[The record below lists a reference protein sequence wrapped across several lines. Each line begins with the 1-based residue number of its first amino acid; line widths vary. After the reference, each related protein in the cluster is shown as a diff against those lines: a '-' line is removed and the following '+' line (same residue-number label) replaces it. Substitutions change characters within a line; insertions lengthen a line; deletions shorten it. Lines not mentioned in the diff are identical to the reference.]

1 MLRRLGY
8 LVRGDE
14 LRGTVVAFAFNAM
27 FVGSHAVL
35 ETARDALFLSKV
47 PGSRLPIVYA
57 IIALVSFALSR
68 AQRAFARLERTRE
81 LAAWVAVASVGTAL
95 LGFSQPWMGDA
106 GLYVLYVWAG
116 VIASLVLVHFWSLL
130 GDMFTATQAKRLY
143 GVITLGS
150 MGGAIAGNA
159 IVTTA
164 ASFVSGQTLVYL
176 AAAGFASTLVPASFL
191 RALDRAEPEPE
202 VPAAEIGA
210 SFAYAARAPYVAQ
223 LLLLNL
229 AAAFALTVADFTFKS
244 TIVANVP
251 VDRLAST
258 LGQYYLAL
266 NVASLVMQL
275 VAVSFLMRRLP
286 PPLMVAIL
294 PIGLALGG
302 VGLAVSG
309 TLAAAIVIKGADGT
323 LRYSLHK
330 TGLELLL
337 VPLTEAQR
345 RKAKALLELL
355 GQRGGQIV
363 ASVAI
368 AVATA
373 IGLSSDALGW
383 VLAASAILWAVSAI
397 RLQPRYV
404 DQFRASI
411 ALRAAPRSEGAP
423 KLDVASLET
432 LVAALD
438 SAAKVEVLAALRVL
452 ESEGKTRLIPAL
464 ILYHPDEDV
473 VVAALRIFGRV
484 GKRGALAAIDRL
496 LDRASTRVRAEAA
509 AARVAID
516 PDPGPLARR
525 LESEEAVPVRA
536 AISVAMATSGVID
549 QALLK
554 RGLEGFFLHA
564 DDATKVVV
572 AEIVGS
578 KRAVAMEEIVERLS
592 HAEQPEEVRLAAVAA
607 LGELGTMTAAHTLV
621 DLLRFEP
628 LQRAVRTALWRSGEA
643 GFTALLEALSD
654 SKRASTIRWAV
665 PRALCACDP
674 SRSAPH
680 LLANLSR
687 ETDGMVRYRTIVTLH
702 EILERD
708 PRLRLDR
715 EIIDEELRLTVSR
728 AYRYLAR
735 RIVLERG
742 ATEDAR
748 RKTTGH
754 ELLVGILA
762 DKERLAIGR
771 IYRLLGLA
779 FPKHRFGDIYR
790 SIESSRKA
798 HRATAVELTRG
809 LLREPLR
816 DAVSGLV
823 EDLDDDARLASAGD
837 FAPQVPESYDELLL
851 GLLTSTSSVV
861 RDIAAF
867 HVTELRLEGAEPAL
881 VAARASGGSAD
892 VERALD
898 VLRGGA
904 PSLRDIGFVMGPP
917 GAIRA
922 G

>member
-1 MLRRLGY
+1 M
-8 LVRGDE
+8 RGDE

-47 PGSRLPIVYA
+47 PGSRLPVVYA
-57 IIALVSFALSR
+57 IIACVSFLLGG
-68 AQRAFARLERTRE
+68 AQRAFGRLDRKRE
-81 LAAWVAVASVGTAL
+81 LFAWVGVAAAGTAL
-95 LGFSQPWMGDA
+95 LGFLQPWMGDA

-176 AAAGFASTLVPASFL
+176 GAAGFASTLLPAALL
-191 RALDRAEPEPE
+191 RPEPRPPPE
-202 VPAAEIGA
+202 VGTPAAKLGP
-210 SFAYAARAPYVAQ
+210 SLAYAARAPYVAQ
-223 LLLLNL
+223 LLALNV

-244 TIVANVP
+244 TVVAHVP
-251 VDRLAST
+251 VERLAST
-258 LGQYYLAL
+258 LGQYYLGL
-266 NVASLVMQL
+266 NLASLVMQL
-275 VAVSFLMRRLP
+275 IAVGFLMRRLP
-286 PPLMVAIL
+286 PALMVAIL
-294 PIGLALGG
+294 PVGLALGG
-302 VGLAVSG
+302 VGLALSG
-309 TLAAAIVIKGADGT
+309 SLAAAIVIKGADGT

-345 RKAKALLELL
+345 RKVKALLDIA
-355 GQRGGQIV
+355 GQRGGQIA
-363 ASVAI
+363 ASIAI
-368 AVATA
+368 AGATA
-373 IGLSSDALGW
+373 AGLSSYVLGW
-383 VLAASAILWAVSAI
+383 VLAGTALLWAVLAI
-397 RLQPRYV
+397 RLHPRYV

-411 ALRAAPRSEGAP
+411 ALRAGPRIEGAP

-438 SAAKVEVLAALRVL
+438 SEVKVEVLAALRVL
-452 ESEGKTRLIPAL
+452 ESEGKTRLVPAL

-473 VVAALRIFGRV
+473 VVAALRIFARV
-484 GKRGALAAIDRL
+484 QKRGALGAIDHL

-516 PDPGPLARR
+516 PDLSPLARR
-525 LESEEAVPVRA
+525 LESEQAVPVRA
-536 AISVAMATSGVID
+536 AIMMAMATSSIID
-549 QALLK
+549 PAYMK
-554 RGLEGFFLHA
+554 RGLEGFYEHA
-564 DDATKVVV
+564 DEGTKIVV
-572 AEIVGS
+572 AEIIGA
-578 KRAVAMEEIVERLS
+578 KRAVAMEEVVVRLS
-592 HAEQPEEVRLAAVAA
+592 EPEEAEEVRLAAVAA
-607 LGELGTMTAAHTLV
+607 LGSLGTMTAAHTLV
-621 DLLRFEP
+621 GLLRFEP
-628 LQRAVRTALWRSGEA
+628 LQRAVRAALWRSGEA
-643 GFTALLEALSD
+643 GFTALLGALAD
-654 SKRASTIRWAV
+654 PELVSTARWAI
-665 PRALCACDP
+665 PRALAACDP
-674 SRSAPH
+674 TRAAPH
-680 LLANLSR
+680 LLQNLPG
-687 ETDGMVRYRTIVTLH
+687 EPDGMVRYRSIVTLH

-708 PRLRLDR
+708 PRIRLDR
-715 EIIDEELRLTVSR
+715 EIIDQELRLTVSR
-728 AYRYLAR
+728 AFRYLAR
-735 RIVLERG
+735 RILLEGG
-742 ATEDAR
+742 ARDEPR
-748 RKTTGH
+748 RKTVGH

-790 SIESSRKA
+790 SIESSLKT
-798 HRATAVELTRG
+798 HRATAVELTRE

-823 EDLDDDARLASAGD
+823 EDLDDDARLASAGE
-837 FAPQVPESYDELLL
+837 FSPSVPASYEELLL
-851 GLLTSTSSVV
+851 SLLASTSTVV

-881 VAARASGGSAD
+881 VAAGRSGGSPD
-892 VERALD
+892 LERALG
-898 VLRGGA
+898 VLRGAA
-904 PSLRDIGFVMGPP
+904 PSLRDIGFILGPP
-917 GAIRA
+917 GVIRA